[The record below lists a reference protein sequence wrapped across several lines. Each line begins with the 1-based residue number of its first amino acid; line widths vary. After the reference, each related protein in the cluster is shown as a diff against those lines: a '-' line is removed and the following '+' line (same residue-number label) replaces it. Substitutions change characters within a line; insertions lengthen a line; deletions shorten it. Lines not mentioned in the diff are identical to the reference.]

1 MYNFF
6 TNFPVITYNG
16 ALTVNILA
24 KIKFR
29 EIALK
34 NNAVFYPY
42 TITEGERPDVIAANY
57 YDDPR
62 YSWVVY
68 LCNDIVDPLY
78 DWPLTE
84 KEFKEFIIKK
94 YGSIEAAYREI
105 AYWEDNWYDDETTLT
120 LGAYEALPSNR
131 KKYFKPILGINN
143 AVVSYERNRLDLSV
157 ETNKTIEITVSN
169 SSNFIVGEYISQTTS
184 GQLSGSGFIKA
195 ISDNKLVAQ
204 NILGQFSNTSGSVSN
219 VTGLDSRATSAVSNV
234 ITTNVSI
241 PVDEQVYWTYV
252 NKYDYENQLNESK
265 KFIRLI
271 DKSFIDQIEKEIGEL
286 L

>member
-6 TNFPVITYNG
+6 TNFPLVTYNG
-16 ALTVNILA
+16 TLSVNLLA
-24 KIKFR
+24 KIKFK

-34 NNAVFYPY
+34 NSAVFYPY
-42 TITEGERPDVIAANY
+42 TIAEGERPDVIAANY

-78 DWPLTE
+78 DWPLIE
-84 KEFKEFIIKK
+84 KDFKEYIIKK
-94 YGSIEAAYREI
+94 YGSIDAAYREI
-105 AYWEDNWYDDETTLT
+105 AYWEDNWYEDETVLT
-120 LGAYEALPSNR
+120 VAAYEALPANR
-131 KKYFKPILGINN
+131 KKYFKPIFGINN
-143 AVVSYERNRLDLSV
+143 NVVSYERNQLDLSL
-157 ETNKTIEITVSN
+157 ESNKTIEITVN
-169 SSNFIVGEYISQTTS
+169 DTTGFIVGEYISQNNS

-195 ISDNKLVAQ
+195 ISDNKIVAQ
-204 NILGQFSNTSGSVSN
+204 NILGTFANTAGSVSN
-219 VTGLDSRATSAVSNV
+219 VTGIDSRASSSVSNV
-234 ITTNVSI
+234 ITTHVSI
-241 PVDEQVYWTYV
+241 PADEQAYWTYV
-252 NKYDYENQLNESK
+252 TKYDYENQLNESK

>member
-1 MYNFF
+1 MYNYF
-6 TNFPVITYNG
+6 TNFPIITYDG
-16 ALTVNILA
+16 ALTVNILS
-24 KIKFR
+24 KVKFND
-29 EIALK
+29 IALK

-42 TITEGERPDVIAANY
+42 TIAEGERPDVIAANY

-68 LCNDIVDPLY
+68 LCNDIVDPHY
-78 DWPLTE
+78 DWPLTD

-94 YGSIEAAYREI
+94 YGSVEAAYREI
-105 AYWEDNWYDDETTLT
+105 AYWEDNWYEDETVLT
-120 LGAYEALPSNR
+120 VAAYEALPANR
-131 KKYFKPILGINN
+131 RKYFKPIVGINSN
-143 AVVSYERNRLDLSV
+143 VVSYERNRLDLSL

-169 SSNFIVGEYISQTTS
+169 TANFIIGEYISQSTS
-184 GQLSGSGFIKA
+184 GQQSGSGFIKA

-204 NILGQFSNTSGSVSN
+204 NILGSFANTSGSVSA
-219 VTGLDSRATSAVSNV
+219 VTGLDSRVSSNATNV
-234 ITTNVSI
+234 ITTNTSI
-241 PVDEQVYWTYV
+241 PADEQVYWTYV
-252 NKYDYENQLNESK
+252 TKYDYENQLNESK